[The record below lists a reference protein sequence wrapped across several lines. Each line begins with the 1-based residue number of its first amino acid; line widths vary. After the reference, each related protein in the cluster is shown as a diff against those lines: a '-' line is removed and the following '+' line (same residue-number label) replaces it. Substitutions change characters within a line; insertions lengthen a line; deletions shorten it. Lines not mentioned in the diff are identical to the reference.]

1 MTIWRY
7 RNCWNVS
14 EKIIIIYSRGR
25 APKLVLISMENI
37 LLGNI
42 CDSFQ
47 SETTS
52 SDRNY
57 GQSSGMTNQISSLTE
72 QSFPEICRNDQSL
85 NETIWTPK
93 GDKLHVFDMVKKMKR
108 KKFVHWILSLHATKF
123 YEAKVNSFCKG
134 KWLIKTNVVQTQ
146 LWEKP
151 IYKVLSCFRK
161 QKVLSGLFT
170 RNFFLGKKGTNPA
183 SQNDSFCPPLTS
195 M

>member
-1 MTIWRY
+1 MNTVCFWLRLFGF
-7 RNCWNVS
+7 
-14 EKIIIIYSRGR
+14 KICSIAVNSG
-25 APKLVLISMENI
+25 
-37 LLGNI
+37 
-42 CDSFQ
+42 
-47 SETTS
+47 
-52 SDRNY
+52 RNY
-57 GQSSGMTNQISSLTE
+57 GRSSVMTDQISNLTE
-72 QSFPEICRNDQSL
+72 QSFAEIRRNDRSL
-85 NETIWTPK
+85 NETIWTPTCN
-93 GDKLHVFDMVKKMKR
+93 KLHVFDMIEEMKR

-146 LWEKP
+146 LWEKL